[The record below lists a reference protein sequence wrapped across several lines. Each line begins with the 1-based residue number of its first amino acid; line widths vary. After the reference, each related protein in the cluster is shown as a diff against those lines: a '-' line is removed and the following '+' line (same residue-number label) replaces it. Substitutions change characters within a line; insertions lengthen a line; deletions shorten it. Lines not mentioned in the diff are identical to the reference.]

1 MSLMTFLNSN
11 VSWYIMWVQTVEVFS
26 TDVRGGAASF
36 VGLVSS
42 IAGLSVPYL
51 TMLVLFYAKIRRTC
65 TNIAFDSCFFLQGIE
80 SPLVMYII
88 LTAVGVIGTVATSLL
103 PETYGQPMLECVEDL
118 EQIVRHPFFS
128 FRVWKN
134 SKGPSVEEEG
144 TKEETDPLKKPAK
157 FTDLTSEI

>member
-1 MSLMTFLNSN
+1 M
-11 VSWYIMWVQTVEVFS
+11 
-26 TDVRGGAASF
+26 
-36 VGLVSS
+36 
-42 IAGLSVPYL
+42 
-51 TMLVLFYAKIRRTC
+51 
-65 TNIAFDSCFFLQGIE
+65 
-80 SPLVMYII
+80 VMYII

-128 FRVWKN
+128 FRVWKS
-134 SKGPSVEEEG
+134 SKGPSVAEEG

>member
-1 MSLMTFLNSN
+1 MGPNSGSFLNRRERRGSLFRGIGVKYCRTLRALPNNAGTFLRQDPKNLLYKES
-11 VSWYIMWVQTVEVFS
+11 VSFM
-26 TDVRGGAASF
+26 
-36 VGLVSS
+36 
-42 IAGLSVPYL
+42 
-51 TMLVLFYAKIRRTC
+51 
-65 TNIAFDSCFFLQGIE
+65 FFLQGIE

-134 SKGPSVEEEG
+134 SKGPSVAEEG

>member
-1 MSLMTFLNSN
+1 M
-11 VSWYIMWVQTVEVFS
+11 V
-26 TDVRGGAASF
+26 
-36 VGLVSS
+36 
-42 IAGLSVPYL
+42 
-51 TMLVLFYAKIRRTC
+51 
-65 TNIAFDSCFFLQGIE
+65 FLQGIE

-134 SKGPSVEEEG
+134 SKGPSVAEEG

>member
-51 TMLVLFYAKIRRTC
+51 TMLVLTLRSEGFVFYK
-65 TNIAFDSCFFLQGIE
+65 DHHL
-80 SPLVMYII
+80 
-88 LTAVGVIGTVATSLL
+88 
-103 PETYGQPMLECVEDL
+103 
-118 EQIVRHPFFS
+118 
-128 FRVWKN
+128 
-134 SKGPSVEEEG
+134 
-144 TKEETDPLKKPAK
+144 
-157 FTDLTSEI
+157 

>member
-1 MSLMTFLNSN
+1 MGPNSGSFLNRREGRGSLFRGIGVKYCRTLRALPNNAGTFLRKHPK
-11 VSWYIMWVQTVEVFS
+11 
-26 TDVRGGAASF
+26 D
-36 VGLVSS
+36 
-42 IAGLSVPYL
+42 
-51 TMLVLFYAKIRRTC
+51 LFLQRKHLIHG
-65 TNIAFDSCFFLQGIE
+65 FFLQGIE

-144 TKEETDPLKKPAK
+144 TKEETNPLKKPAK

>member
-51 TMLVLFYAKIRRTC
+51 TMLVIFLRQDPK
-65 TNIAFDSCFFLQGIE
+65 DLFLQRKHFLHVFLQAIE

-118 EQIVRHPFFS
+118 EQIVRHPFS
-128 FRVWKN
+128 ASGCGKTQKAHRLSAQVY
-134 SKGPSVEEEG
+134 
-144 TKEETDPLKKPAK
+144 
-157 FTDLTSEI
+157 

>member
-1 MSLMTFLNSN
+1 M
-11 VSWYIMWVQTVEVFS
+11 
-26 TDVRGGAASF
+26 
-36 VGLVSS
+36 
-42 IAGLSVPYL
+42 
-51 TMLVLFYAKIRRTC
+51 
-65 TNIAFDSCFFLQGIE
+65 FFQGIE

-88 LTAVGVIGTVATSLL
+88 LTAVGVVGTVATSLL

-134 SKGPSVEEEG
+134 SKGPSAAEEG
-144 TKEETDPLKKPAK
+144 TKEETDPLKKPAN